1 MSILKQNYD
10 FSNVKTNSELIS
22 KNDNSLDYLRN
33 YPNNPFDFKPL
44 NLSRDHYV
52 IPKYGWETSLNR
64 NPITSP
70 LLDIHSNKYLKKLR
84 NFKIESN
91 SKSHDVL
98 HQIK

>member
-1 MSILKQNYD
+1 MSILKQSYD

-22 KNDNSLDYLRN
+22 KNDNSLDYLGN
-33 YPNNPFDFKPL
+33 YPNNPISPQ

-52 IPKYGWETSLNR
+52 IPKYPWETSLNR

-84 NFKIESN
+84 NFKIENNSN
-91 SKSHDVL
+91 SHDVL